1 MNQDSRPSDGA
12 PLAGRVP
19 GALRQASWQAECELA
34 GLSLKSSFQA
44 IHDMEGESV
53 IAHSAR
59 VRAWRD
65 GAAVPI
71 AELFDPARSDAD
83 IVRIDRL
90 CRVLHATNY
99 HAEGV
104 KPTRLLV
111 PAHPRLLQSVTAD
124 HGRVYR
130 EALDGIG
137 LTDAR
142 TVIALPDPANLRTM
156 SLVYLM
162 GSYRLH
168 GFEIAVNLA
177 HASGLA
183 DLLAR
188 TRPNYVLLDV
198 RQCGAPDSIAAAIA
212 IAAQAGTRVV
222 FTMVESAGAAQR
234 IRAAGGSLGQGYY
247 FDKRPAGI
255 AA

>member
-1 MNQDSRPSDGA
+1 MKQDSKQVGVAA
-12 PLAGRVP
+12 PAVRVP
-19 GALRQASWQAECELA
+19 GALGQASWQAECELA
-34 GLSLKSSFQA
+34 GLSLKSAFQA
-44 IHDMEGESV
+44 IRDLGDESV

-65 GAAVPI
+65 GAFVPI
-71 AELFDPARSDAD
+71 DDLFDPARSDTD

-130 EALDGIG
+130 EALEGIG
-137 LTDAR
+137 LGAAKI
-142 TVIALPDPANLRTM
+142 VIALPDPANLRTM

-168 GFEIAVNLA
+168 GFEIAVSLA
-177 HASGLA
+177 HADGLA

-188 TRPNYVLLDV
+188 TRPNFVLLDA
-198 RQCGAPDSIAAAIA
+198 RQCESPQNIAAAVA
-212 IAAQAGTRVV
+212 IAAQAGTRIV
-222 FTMVESAGAAQR
+222 FTMVENAGTAQR

-247 FDKRPAGI
+247 FDPQPAG
-255 AA
+255 AAA